1 MSPSRQ
7 YSAERQHPA
16 SSKPIDFSSKMR
28 AHHRELLRR
37 RKRFF
42 DLRTRHRKSLLKDLG
57 ELLSASGNL
66 ASLRG
71 SGANFVRCMF
81 LSVEP
86 STWLLC
92 CQLDRP
98 KGGQGQS
105 FPVNSSTLN

>member
-7 YSAERQHPA
+7 YPAERQHPA
-16 SSKPIDFSSKMR
+16 SSKPIDFSPKMR
-28 AHHRELLRR
+28 ARHREVLRR

-42 DLRTRHRKSLLKDLG
+42 DLRTRHRKGLLKDLG

-81 LSVEP
+81 LS
-86 STWLLC
+86 SISANFC
-92 CQLDRP
+92 D
-98 KGGQGQS
+98 K
-105 FPVNSSTLN
+105 